1 MIINKLSLGI
11 GTIEVS
17 SNDKFGLA
25 LESNINVSNKFDVEV
40 ARGINM
46 AHMIM

>member
-1 MIINKLSLGI
+1 MIIKQVSLGTGLI
-11 GTIEVS
+11 DVS

>member
-17 SNDKFGLA
+17 SNDNFGL
-25 LESNINVSNKFDVEV
+25 EFEININSSTEIKLLL
-40 ARGINM
+40 
-46 AHMIM
+46 